1 MKEVNKLNDSIHN
14 ETYSNLIERC
24 EKNPEATWRMG
35 RDSVDGLEL
44 ALTHDDRE
52 DDQLVSTD
60 DLLLAMEVE
69 NG

>member
-1 MKEVNKLNDSIHN
+1 MKENKLKYLIHN
-14 ETYSNLIERC
+14 ETHSTLIESC
-24 EKNPEATWRMG
+24 EKNPETTWLVG
-35 RDSVDGLEL
+35 RDAIDGLEL

-69 NG
+69 NV